1 MILRIKNWTK
11 FQHYSDRK
19 SMPWI
24 KLHNSLLDDRKFMSL
39 PDASKWLAIQLWLLA
54 SEGDIK
60 GQIEGDIEDLAFRTR
75 KEVDELSTS
84 LNLLIDKGFIED
96 ASNVLAEC
104 YQVASLDKIRR
115 DNNIHH
121 ASKPLAKEKKKKSAT
136 EIERPSDVEK
146 QVWDDFVK
154 HRKKI
159 RADIT
164 VTALTRIKNK
174 ADSAG
179 LSLNDVL
186 TEIVAN
192 GWRGFEPEW
201 IKKDKKK
208 SSGGYTD
215 GVELWT

>member
-136 EIERPSDVEK
+136 EIERPSDVEV
-146 QVWDDFVK
+146 QVWDDFLK
-154 HRKKI
+154 HRKRL
-159 RADIT
+159 RADVT
-164 VTALTRIKNK
+164 TTALNGIIKEAKK
-174 ADSAG
+174 AG
-179 LSLNDVL
+179 IPLNTVL
-186 TEIVAN
+186 TEMVTR
-192 GWRGFEPEW
+192 GWRGFKAEW
-201 IKKDKKK
+201 LDNEKKN
-208 SSGGYTD
+208 SSSYTD
-215 GVELWT
+215 GVEIWN

>member
-136 EIERPSDVEK
+136 EIERPSDVEV
-146 QVWDDFVK
+146 QVWDDFLK
-154 HRKKI
+154 HRKRL
-159 RADIT
+159 RADVT
-164 VTALTRIKNK
+164 TTALNGIIKEAKK
-174 ADSAG
+174 AG
-179 LSLNDVL
+179 IPLNTVL
-186 TEIVAN
+186 TEMVTR
-192 GWRGFEPEW
+192 GWRGFKAEW
-201 IKKDKKK
+201 LDNEKK
-208 SSGGYTD
+208 SSSSYTD
-215 GVELWT
+215 GVEIWN